1 MGVKMG
7 NWKYGIIFHRNSRR
21 DYYALHEVYYVGGEM
36 SYGNSPIVVGDSSEE
51 VVGSIRMMLSD
62 AEGNGVRLI
71 VEDAEPIVL
80 ESLYDQEEAS

>member
-7 NWKYGIIFHRNSRR
+7 TWKYGIIFHRNSSR
-21 DYYALHEVYYVGGEM
+21 DYYALHEVYDVGGET
-36 SYGNSPIVVGDSSEE
+36 SYGNSPIVVGDSPEE

-62 AEGNGVRLI
+62 AEGNGVKLI
-71 VEDAEPIVL
+71 VEDAEPTVP

>member
-7 NWKYGIIFHRNSRR
+7 TWKYGIIFHRNSRR

-51 VVGSIRMMLSD
+51 VVGSIRTMLSD
-62 AEGNGVRLI
+62 AEGKGVQLI
-71 VEDAEPIVL
+71 VEDPEPMIL